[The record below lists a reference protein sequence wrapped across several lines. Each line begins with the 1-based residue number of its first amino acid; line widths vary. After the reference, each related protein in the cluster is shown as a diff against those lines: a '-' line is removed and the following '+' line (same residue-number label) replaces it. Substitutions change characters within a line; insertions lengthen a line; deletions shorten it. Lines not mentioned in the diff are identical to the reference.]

1 MSRNARGRPSPF
13 RFVLVSGGELPRF
26 VECPRQAQ
34 SLPGAKR
41 MAKPWACDVGAKG
54 TLTIEEKVEL
64 MAAPWSSWKPVAVG
78 DVVNSVLT
86 GWR

>member
-1 MSRNARGRPSPF
+1 
-13 RFVLVSGGELPRF
+13 
-26 VECPRQAQ
+26 
-34 SLPGAKR
+34 
-41 MAKPWACDVGAKG
+41 MAKPWACDVGMSG